1 MFTHPSPHP
10 PQNTAAL
17 QGRTEINTG
26 MKRVEGRKPTSFHL
40 GEGEQRQSRE
50 MAENPAL
57 RPSKFSLEGGSRGGM
72 GCGGNQGEETKPPA
86 PLTTTSNKLLSIS
99 DPWIPL
105 AIKERG

>member
-1 MFTHPSPHP
+1 MFTHPSPHRP
-10 PQNTAAL
+10 PNTAAL
-17 QGRTEINTG
+17 QGRMEINTG
-26 MKRVEGRKPTSFHL
+26 MKRVENPLPSTLGRVNRDKA
-40 GEGEQRQSRE
+40 GRWQRTLLCDHQSSLWRE
-50 MAENPAL
+50 AVVD
-57 RPSKFSLEGGSRGGM
+57 GM